1 LLEKNGNNLS
11 KMKDELITK
20 QLIRDPYCS
29 YEKVFNNIYYRN
41 ALYIERSY
49 FEGNIHRLLEKETH
63 YQQFRYLE
71 KVFKGAIECK
81 GKANVLFIDRYSLIE
96 GRESNVIVT
105 VSLAGALH
113 YEKSPDSMH
122 FLK

>member
-11 KMKDELITK
+11 KMKDQLITK

-29 YEKVFNNIYYRN
+29 YEEVFNNIYYRN
-41 ALYIERSY
+41 ALYIDRSY
-49 FEGNIHRLLEKETH
+49 FEGNIARKGNVLPAVQVPGKGI
-63 YQQFRYLE
+63 Q
-71 KVFKGAIECK
+71 GAIECK
-81 GKANVLFIDRYSLIE
+81 GKANVFFIDRCSLIE

-113 YEKSPDSMH
+113 SEKSPDSMH